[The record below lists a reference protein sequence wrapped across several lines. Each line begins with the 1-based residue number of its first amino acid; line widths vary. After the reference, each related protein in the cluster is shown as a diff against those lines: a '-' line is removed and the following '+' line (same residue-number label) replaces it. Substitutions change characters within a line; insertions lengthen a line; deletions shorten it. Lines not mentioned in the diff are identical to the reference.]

1 MKRDRSRTSSRN
13 RFARSEWLKLA
24 LAAWLFAVSLTA
36 LSNTSSGVSSA
47 RSGAAPSAP
56 LASIV
61 VNTTGDGD
69 NIDASAGCDA
79 DAATPGEQ
87 CTLRAA
93 IQRANTAAGDDT
105 ITFNIPATEPNC
117 DAGTGACTINL
128 TKALPDLNTNVAIN
142 GPGVDKLTVRRGS
155 GDSYRV
161 FTGRFPAQSLTF
173 SGLTISAGFTTGFG
187 GGIGVFGS
195 STTNITLNVADCKIS
210 NNFANQSG
218 GGISVP
224 PIAPAVSRLNISNT
238 VFSGNIAIENGGGV
252 FGIGDVSNS
261 TFNNNVAGD
270 AGGGMAGVV
279 NITSGVFT
287 GNSAHSGGGAAL
299 GQGPHRGR
307 RRRGDAGY

>member
-1 MKRDRSRTSSRN
+1 LIFSGYAQIQGRSPIDSNRIRRWGRAATAQQTAEPRKPKRKAEFDFLEHLKVNAMKKDRSRTSSRN

-155 GDSYRV
+155 G
-161 FTGRFPAQSLTF
+161 GQLPRFHWALSRPITDIL
-173 SGLTISAGFTTGFG
+173 GF
-187 GGIGVFGS
+187 
-195 STTNITLNVADCKIS
+195 D
-210 NNFANQSG
+210 
-218 GGISVP
+218 
-224 PIAPAVSRLNISNT
+224 
-238 VFSGNIAIENGGGV
+238 
-252 FGIGDVSNS
+252 
-261 TFNNNVAGD
+261 
-270 AGGGMAGVV
+270 
-279 NITSGVFT
+279 
-287 GNSAHSGGGAAL
+287 H
-299 GQGPHRGR
+299 
-307 RRRGDAGY
+307 